1 MKEKLGNK
9 NEVNK
14 QEEKR
19 RRGDKRE
26 GKMKMKRVKGI
37 VMVMMIVMG
46 CDNGGVKEGGGA
58 GGEGRK
64 FKFCTNGSREKC
76 GECFLFFY

>member
-14 QEEKR
+14 KEEKR

-37 VMVMMIVMG
+37 VMG
-46 CDNGGVKEGGGA
+46 CDNGGVKEGGA
-58 GGEGRK
+58 GGERRK